1 MTIYRNSEISKIAE
15 KFRKKQHIYK
25 YQRFFTLFFSTL
37 HTTTCD
43 KLGRIVLPSMLKKAV
58 GIATNLVVAGV
69 LNKIEIWSEEKYE
82 QEVLR
87 YLSPELDQSL
97 ISMTEDAFA
106 LLGDEEPQET
116 IIDKS
121 DESQEDGVDVEPY
134 FCNVT

>member
-1 MTIYRNSEISKIAE
+1 
-15 KFRKKQHIYK
+15 
-25 YQRFFTLFFSTL
+25 
-37 HTTTCD
+37 
-43 KLGRIVLPSMLKKAV
+43 MLKKAV